1 MRTARLDYRPGT
13 LPAPVGFHKPKQDI
27 APAPVRKAPTKATP
41 EHKPVEMDADTR
53 SRLRDLLEVL
63 GAQQTAQ
70 ALRTSTTHIMDWWT
84 GRRPIPETMPA
95 TIRKVH
101 KLIIGDDGL

>member
-1 MRTARLDYRPGT
+1 
-13 LPAPVGFHKPKQDI
+13 
-27 APAPVRKAPTKATP
+27 
-41 EHKPVEMDADTR
+41 MDADTR

-63 GAQQTAQ
+63 GTAQTAQ

-95 TIRKVH
+95 TIRKTH
-101 KLIIGDDGL
+101 KLIIGEEGL

>member
-13 LPAPVGFHKPKQDI
+13 TLAPVSFHKPKQE

-41 EHKPVEMDADTR
+41 EHKPVELDADTR

-63 GAQQTAQ
+63 GTQQTAK
-70 ALRTSTTHIMDWWT
+70 ALQTSTTHIMDWWT
-84 GRRPIPETMPA
+84 GRRAIPETMPA
-95 TIRKVH
+95 IIRKVH

>member
-1 MRTARLDYRPGT
+1 MRTARLDYQPGAM
-13 LPAPVGFHKPKQDI
+13 PAPIGFHKPKQDV
-27 APAPVRKAPTKATP
+27 APTPRKAPTKAAP
-41 EHKPVEMDADTR
+41 EHKPVELDADTR

-63 GAQQTAQ
+63 GTPQTAK
-70 ALRTSTTHIMDWWT
+70 ALRASTTHIMDWWT

-101 KLIIGDDGL
+101 KLIIGEEGL

>member
-13 LPAPVGFHKPKQDI
+13 LPAPVGFHKPKQD
-27 APAPVRKAPTKATP
+27 APTPTRKAPTKATP
-41 EHKPVEMDADTR
+41 EHKPVELDADTR

-63 GAQQTAQ
+63 GTPQTAQ
-70 ALRTSTTHIMDWWT
+70 ALRASTTHIMDWWT
-84 GRRPIPETMPA
+84 GRRPIPESMPA

-101 KLIIGDDGL
+101 KLIVGEEGL

>member
-13 LPAPVGFHKPKQDI
+13 TLAPVGFHKPKPD
-27 APAPVRKAPTKATP
+27 APTPPRKAPTKAAP
-41 EHKPVEMDADTR
+41 EHKPVELDADTR

-63 GAQQTAQ
+63 GTQQTAQ
-70 ALRTSTTHIMDWWT
+70 ALRASTTHIMDWWT
-84 GRRPIPETMPA
+84 GRRPIPESMPA
-95 TIRKVH
+95 TIRKTH

>member
-13 LPAPVGFHKPKQDI
+13 ALAPVGFHKPKQDT
-27 APAPVRKAPTKATP
+27 PAPIRKTPTKATP
-41 EHKPVEMDADTR
+41 EHKPVELDADTR

-63 GAQQTAQ
+63 GTPQTAQ
-70 ALRTSTTHIMDWWT
+70 ALKTSTTHIMDWWT
-84 GRRPIPETMPA
+84 GRRPIPESMPA

-101 KLIIGDDGL
+101 KLIVGEEGL

>member
-1 MRTARLDYRPGT
+1 
-13 LPAPVGFHKPKQDI
+13 
-27 APAPVRKAPTKATP
+27 VRKAPTKAAP
-41 EHKPVEMDADTR
+41 EHKPVELDADTR

-63 GAQQTAQ
+63 GTPQAAK

-95 TIRKVH
+95 TIRKTH
-101 KLIIGDDGL
+101 KLIIGEEGL

>member
-13 LPAPVGFHKPKQDI
+13 LPAPVGFHKPKPD
-27 APAPVRKAPTKATP
+27 APTPPRKAPTKAAP
-41 EHKPVEMDADTR
+41 EHKPVELDADTR

-63 GAQQTAQ
+63 GTQQTAQ

-84 GRRPIPETMPA
+84 GRRPIPESMPA
-95 TIRKVH
+95 TIRKTH

>member
-13 LPAPVGFHKPKQDI
+13 TPAPVGFHKPKQE
-27 APAPVRKAPTKATP
+27 APAPVRKAPTKAVP
-41 EHKPVEMDADTR
+41 EHKPVELDADTR
-53 SRLRDLLEVL
+53 SRLRDLLDVL
-63 GAQQTAQ
+63 GTPQTAK
-70 ALRTSTTHIMDWWT
+70 ALKTSTTHIMDWWT
-84 GRRPIPETMPA
+84 GRRAIPETMPA